1 MSSPIDEI
9 TQLLECEE
17 IITNGE
23 VGAVFNHPKSGYV
36 RLVKDYRKRSYVL
49 EMYGNNS
56 KLKTPNNQNNNIL
69 PSCTAYVCHICCIIF
84 YLKKNGTLYTRLVLR
99 FPNMM

>member
-1 MSSPIDEI
+1 MSSIDEI

-23 VGAVFNHPKSGYV
+23 VGVVFNHPKSGYV

-49 EMYGNNS
+49 EMYANNS
-56 KLKTPNNQNNNIL
+56 KLQKNSNNQNNSIP
-69 PSCTAYVCHICCIIF
+69 PSCTAYVCHICSIF
-84 YLKKNGTLYTRLVLR
+84 ISEI
-99 FPNMM
+99 F